1 MLSDA
6 ICSPHGYPQLVD
18 ASLAVW
24 LLGMNHLLFE
34 RQPSGHVRGLQ
45 FPSCSRTQMR
55 VKMGG
60 AGQDGQVV
68 ITGVRGTLLYAQRP
82 FEVYLVIL
90 RLGFCLG
97 GHACLRAS
105 VVVKEM

>member
-1 MLSDA
+1 
-6 ICSPHGYPQLVD
+6 
-18 ASLAVW
+18 
-24 LLGMNHLLFE
+24 
-34 RQPSGHVRGLQ
+34 
-45 FPSCSRTQMR
+45 
-55 VKMGG
+55 MGG

-82 FEVYLVIL
+82 FEVYLVVI

-97 GHACLRAS
+97 GRACLRAS